1 MLTLA
6 QLAEKFPTVPLRHN
20 MPGCMNKPITG
31 RIPIAY
37 FTEHESE
44 ILKARKESRLP
55 TRAVFRGPRPSQY
68 AQDTRRED
76 AVSAVIY
83 SR

>member
-1 MLTLA
+1 MTLK
-6 QLAEKFPTVPLRHN
+6 QLAEKFPTQPLRHN
-20 MPGCMNKPITG
+20 MPGCMNKPLTG

-37 FTEHESE
+37 FNEHEAE

-55 TRAVFRGPRPSQY
+55 TRVVYRGPRPSRY
-68 AQDTRRED
+68 AQDTFRED

>member
-1 MLTLA
+1 MTLT
-6 QLAEKFPTVPLRHN
+6 QLTALYPTTPLRHSQS
-20 MPGCMNKPITG
+20 GCMNKPLTG

-37 FTEHESE
+37 FTEHEAE
-44 ILKARKESRLP
+44 IRAARKAVGK
-55 TRAVFRGPRPSQY
+55 TRVVFRGPRPSQY
-68 AQDTRRED
+68 AQDTLRKA

>member
-1 MLTLA
+1 MLTLM
-6 QLAEKFPTVPLRHN
+6 QLTEKFPTVPLRHN

-37 FTEHESE
+37 FTEHEAE
-44 ILKARKESRLP
+44 IRAARKAEGK
-55 TRAVFRGPRPSQY
+55 TRVVFRGPRPSQY